1 MLVPLLTL
9 LTLTAQTPAA
19 PAEPPAAAPP
29 SDPPTLLS
37 QRIAAVRQETTIA
50 PTLVLV
56 PDEASY
62 FAAIAKWHDGKGRTL
77 FPILIDDGTLAARE
91 DIARFSRAFKPTST
105 LRFSAKG
112 DAPTAASLT
121 ATLATSWGA
130 PDEATYYATL
140 AKRTT
145 APGPLGAVVTDPTDP
160 ARTAAVALAS
170 AYGQALIFTP
180 SPAPANGTITIPATD
195 KLSNAIFAR
204 LNELKI
210 SFNILGDQIDTVALC
225 FNTPCNVTAGASDA
239 PPNAI
244 PQLVAQP
251 GEALSLTDLVGR
263 SLTGFRA
270 ERWAYATQIPGTA
283 ARAAYNAMSAIFLH
297 QSSAVA
303 FNGYDRTGEFGN
315 YAPTEALKA
324 LKQAGLETGF
334 LDRPAQ
340 SSEDWRSW
348 ASGSFSPE
356 VRWSK
361 SAGAYPKGG
370 TLTNDLFLV
379 NTMGNS
385 DFFQLQPGLC
395 FAGDAPFLQ
404 FPAAVNFTHSWSLQ
418 HSADP
423 TTVGGR
429 WLDRGAFCYVG
440 SVHEPY
446 LSAFVTQNQFGQRI
460 AKGWPIAIAA
470 RVQATDKP
478 ANPFSA
484 PWRIAVIGDSLWTLG
499 PALKRSEA
507 PLALAGATDLSTEF
521 PDHVKAQRFAQ
532 ALDTAAML
540 GRDDVAARLARAAL
554 SENPQKIDNQTAMRA
569 VLIAYRAGDLETV
582 MAAAQKLDP
591 AAEGG
596 PNPTVTDAIW
606 HAVWPQLGTIK
617 ADQAQLLAKNVRAY
631 SYTWDTTIAATALKR
646 AVGVEAARA
655 FFDQQLSKAP
665 NDFVKKRLEESRS
678 GIFR

>member
-1 MLVPLLTL
+1 MLAPLLTL
-9 LTLTAQTPAA
+9 LILTAQTPAA
-19 PAEPPAAAPP
+19 PAQPPAAAPP
-29 SDPPTLLS
+29 SDPPTLLA
-37 QRIAAVRQETTIA
+37 QRIAAVRSETTIA
-50 PTLVLV
+50 PTLILV
-56 PDEASY
+56 PDEPSFFTAL
-62 FAAIAKWHDGKGRTL
+62 AKWHDGKARTL

-112 DAPTAASLT
+112 ETPTAGTLT
-121 ATLATSWGA
+121 TTLASSWGA
-130 PDEATYYATL
+130 ADEPAYYAAL
-140 AKRTT
+140 AKRSA
-145 APGPLGAVVTDPTDP
+145 APGPLGAVVTDPADP
-160 ARTAAVALAS
+160 ARTAAVAIAS
-170 AYGQALIFTP
+170 AYGQALVLTQ
-180 SPAPANGTITIPATD
+180 SPAPANGTITIPAAD
-195 KLSNAIFAR
+195 KLSSAIFAR

-210 SFNILGDQIDTVALC
+210 PFNALGDQIDTVALC
-225 FNTPCNVTAGASDA
+225 FNTPCNVTVGADGA

-244 PQLVAQP
+244 PQLVAKP

-263 SLTGFRA
+263 SLTGYRT
-270 ERWAYATQIPGTA
+270 ERWGYATQVPGSA
-283 ARAAYNAMSAIFLH
+283 ARAAYRAMSAIFLH

-348 ASGSFSPE
+348 ASGSLSPE

-361 SAGAYPKGG
+361 TAGPYPKGG
-370 TLTNDLFLV
+370 TLTNDLFLI

-460 AKGWPIAIAA
+460 AAGWPIAIAA
-470 RVQATDKP
+470 RVQASDKP

-507 PLALAGATDLSTEF
+507 PIALTGTTDLAAEF

-554 SENPQKIDNQTAMRA
+554 NDSPQKFDHETAMRA

-591 AAEGG
+591 DAKDGL
-596 PNPTVTDAIW
+596 NPTVADAIW

-617 ADQAQLLAKNVRAY
+617 AAQAQLLAKTVRPY

-665 NDFVKKRLEESRS
+665 SDFVKKRIEESRN